1 MNYKAFGFWLVVVT
15 FTAVVGAQEQKA
27 EKPADSPNSELLRRL
42 LEKVDQLDRDLK
54 SVLKNA
60 PKAIPE
66 NPEDRKLVPML
77 ETPVIQSFNFGTRNG
92 QAVEHRIFVAK
103 LTLINLTAEPKTI
116 ESTQITLDADG
127 NSLKNGVIDSQLQNY
142 GISIGQQGYS
152 LNQIK
157 PTASLKI
164 TPGQSAA
171 TWIIFSGLPRG
182 PGLPKLK
189 LSIASGDKPI
199 EIDVNAWAM
208 SKLDIA
214 SKRLGPRGCLALLT
228 IGGELNAISYGALV
242 EELERLVTQ
251 KVSRVVIRW
260 TEGAPA
266 IEQNLSYQFIGMAQ
280 SLGRTDAQNTQY
292 PSLPQ
297 SFTEF
302 RLAELPGANQAQG
315 NYGVNN
321 YGLAMS
327 PVAMANASIVHKTT
341 SDAVVA
347 ALRTA
352 YEVVPRNELLDDI
365 RSADSLTRAAAVAAG
380 GGRLATEHLPLLLQ
394 LADDEDPALQK
405 AALLALRHFGEPE
418 AIEKLLGYARK
429 NTEPL
434 ASMAVESLAGSRYA
448 TAHDSLLGLLER
460 EGAESRKTIVKVLAQ
475 NPRPIWSETIYK
487 FVRDPQG
494 GLGIEGLQALV
505 RVGHPK
511 LIEVLKDSLQ
521 SRDTA
526 IRDTAYNE
534 LTNQPDAASEQI
546 ALQFT
551 LKHMES
557 APPTP
562 AMLAFLT
569 KTKDQASV
577 PLLLKHL
584 KNNAGDRTGLI
595 NTLAQIGDQT
605 VANALVEQYASL
617 RPNEQTAVLGVL
629 GQLKSPAFLKLAEPA
644 LDSQDASVVSTVCQ
658 WLQNDG
664 SPAAVKLLIQ
674 AFEKT
679 TQPNTITY
687 TANSLG
693 QVATTE
699 ARAAIRKA
707 RSSTDPHR
715 QTLARQALQNI
726 YLRSPAMQFV
736 YQARQLAQQKEHK
749 GALELYDQAIK
760 TDPEL
765 PDAYSE
771 RGNVHLIQKKFDAAK
786 TDYDKALELDDRHVI
801 AYLGRGSSL
810 SNLNKFDDAKKDYDK
825 AIELE
830 PNQVLGY
837 SGRANLFTRQGKY
850 SEAKKDFEK
859 VLEVDPSHSEG
870 ITGVAICLAVEGS
883 FDEGIKRVEEARPKF
898 VGNGL
903 YLYNVACV
911 YGRAIEKLVKDDKLP
926 ERDKKL
932 EAFRRKALDDL
943 RASQKLGFNEQDWM
957 QKDPDLTSLHD
968 LPEFQEISGLKPK
981 AD

>member
-1 MNYKAFGFWLVVVT
+1 MLRSLLACSLVV
-15 FTAVVGAQEQKA
+15 FIALPEPAAAQEKTPDA
-27 EKPADSPNSELLRRL
+27 PNSEVLRRL

-60 PKAIPE
+60 PRAIPE
-66 NPEDRKLVPML
+66 NEADRKLVPLL
-77 ETPVIQSFNFGTRNG
+77 ETPVVQAFSFGSRNG
-92 QAVEHRIFVAK
+92 QPNEHRLFVAK

-116 ESTQITLDADG
+116 ESSQITLDADG
-127 NSLKNGVIDSQLQNY
+127 NELKNGVLDAQIQNY
-142 GISIGQQGYS
+142 GINIGQQGYN

-157 PTASLKI
+157 PTASLKVAS
-164 TPGQSAA
+164 GQSGT

-182 PGLPKLK
+182 PGMPKMK
-189 LSIASGDKPI
+189 LRIASGDKPLELDI
-199 EIDVNAWAM
+199 NAWAA
-208 SKLDIA
+208 SKLDVT

-228 IGGELNAISYGALV
+228 IGGELNFLSYSALV
-242 EELERLVTQ
+242 EELERLVSQ

-260 TEGAPA
+260 AEGAPA
-266 IEQNLSYQFIGMAQ
+266 IDQNLSYQFIGMAQ
-280 SLGRTDAQNTQY
+280 SLGRTDAQNQQL

-302 RLAELPGANQAQG
+302 RLAELPAANQGQS
-315 NYGVNN
+315 NYGINN
-321 YGLAMS
+321 YGPGLN
-327 PVAMANASIVHKTT
+327 PTTMANASVVHKTT
-341 SDAVVA
+341 TDAVVA

-365 RSADSLTRAAAVAAG
+365 RSGDPLTRAAAVATG
-380 GGRLATEHLPLLLQ
+380 GGRLAAEHLPLLLQ
-394 LADDEDPALQK
+394 LSDDEDPALQK
-405 AALLALRHFGEPE
+405 AALVALRHFGEPE
-418 AIEKLLGYARK
+418 VVEKLLSYARK

-448 TAHDSLLGLLER
+448 AAHDALLGLLER

-511 LIEVLKDSLQ
+511 LTEVLKDSLQ
-521 SRDTA
+521 SRDAAT
-526 IRDTAYNE
+526 RDAAFNE
-534 LTNQPDAASEQI
+534 LVNQTDAASEQV

-562 AMLAFLT
+562 AMLGFLT
-569 KTKDQASV
+569 KTKDQSSI

-584 KNNAGDRTGLI
+584 KTNANDRSGII

-605 VANALVEQYASL
+605 VADALVEQYATL

-629 GQLKSPAFLKLAEPA
+629 GQLKSPAFLKLAAPA
-644 LDSQDASVVSTVCQ
+644 LESQDPSVVSTTCQ

-687 TANSLG
+687 TSNALG

-707 RSSTDPHR
+707 RSSSDPHR
-715 QTLARQALQNI
+715 QAQARQALQNI
-726 YLRSPAMQFV
+726 YARSPGMQYV
-736 YQARQLAQQKEHK
+736 YQGRAMSQQNDHK
-749 GALELYDQAIK
+749 AAVELYDQAIK
-760 TDPEL
+760 TDPDL
-765 PDAYSE
+765 PDAYLE
-771 RGNVHLIQKKFDAAK
+771 RGAAQNRLEK
-786 TDYDKALELDDRHVI
+786 YAEALKDYDRAIELDDGNI
-801 AYLGRGSSL
+801 LAF
-810 SNLNKFDDAKKDYDK
+810 N
-825 AIELE
+825 
-830 PNQVLGY
+830 
-837 SGRANLFTRQGKY
+837 GRANVKVRQNKY
-850 SEAKKDFEK
+850 AEARLDFEK
-859 VLEVDPSHSEG
+859 VMAQDTANGEG
-870 ITGVAICLAVEGS
+870 ITGVGICLAVEGK
-883 FDEGIKRVEEARPKF
+883 FEEGIKLVEGVREKYA
-898 VGNGL
+898 GNGL
-903 YLYNVACV
+903 FLYNVACV
-911 YGRAIEKLVKDDKLP
+911 YGRAIEKLLKDDKLP
-926 ERDKKL
+926 ERDQKL
-932 EAFRRKALDDL
+932 EAYRRKAIDDL
-943 RASQKLGFNEQDWM
+943 RQSQKLGFNDQDWLK
-957 QKDPDLTSLHD
+957 KDPDLTSLHD
-968 LPEFQEISGLKPK
+968 LPEFQEISGLKAK
-981 AD
+981 

>member
-1 MNYKAFGFWLVVVT
+1 MLRSLLACSLFVFITLPSPVP
-15 FTAVVGAQEQKA
+15 AQEKA
-27 EKPADSPNSELLRRL
+27 PDTPNSEVLRRL

-60 PKAIPE
+60 SQAIPE
-66 NPEDRKLVPML
+66 NPEDRQLVAML
-77 ETPVIQSFNFGTRNG
+77 ETPVIQSFNFGVRNG
-92 QAVEHRIFVAK
+92 QAVEHRLFVAK
-103 LTLINLTAEPKTI
+103 LMLINLTAEPKTV
-116 ESTQITLDADG
+116 EATQITLDADG
-127 NSLKNGVIDSQLQNY
+127 NSLKNGVLDATVPNY
-142 GISIGQQGYS
+142 GINVGQQGYS

-164 TPGQSAA
+164 NPGQTAT

-182 PGLPKLK
+182 PGLPKMK
-189 LSIASGDKPI
+189 LRIASGDKPI
-199 EIDVNAWAM
+199 EIDFNAWAM
-208 SKLDIA
+208 SKLDIS

-228 IGGELNAISYGALV
+228 IGGELNFISYIALV
-242 EELERLVTQ
+242 EELERLATQ
-251 KVSRVVIRW
+251 KVSRVVVRW
-260 TEGAPA
+260 AEGAPA
-266 IEQNLSYQFIGMAQ
+266 IDVNLSYQFIGMAQ
-280 SLGRTDAQNTQY
+280 SLGRTEAQNQQL
-292 PSLPQ
+292 PSMPQ

-302 RLAELPGANQAQG
+302 RLAELPAANQAQS

-321 YGLAMS
+321 YGPGLN
-327 PVAMANASIVHKTT
+327 PVAMANASVVHKTT
-341 SDAVVA
+341 SDAVAA

-352 YEVVPRNELLDDI
+352 YEVVPRTELLEDI
-365 RSADSLTRAAAVAAG
+365 RSADPLTRAAALAAG
-380 GGRLATEHLPLLLQ
+380 GGRLATEHVPLILQ

-448 TAHDSLLGLLER
+448 AAHDSLLGLLER
-460 EGAESRKTIVKVLAQ
+460 EGVESRKTIVKVLAQ

-487 FVRDPQG
+487 YVRDPQG
-494 GLGIEGLQALV
+494 GLGIDGLQALV

-521 SRDTA
+521 SRDVA

-562 AMLAFLT
+562 PMLAFLT

-605 VANALVEQYASL
+605 VANTLVEQYATL

-644 LDSQDASVVSTVCQ
+644 LDSSDASVVSTVCQ

-679 TQPNTITY
+679 TQPNTIIY
-687 TANSLG
+687 TASALG
-693 QVATTE
+693 QVATVE
-699 ARAAIRKA
+699 ARGAIRKA
-707 RSSTDPHR
+707 RSSPDQTR
-715 QTLARQALQNI
+715 QTQARQALQNM
-726 YLRSPAMQFV
+726 YLRSPARSLV
-736 YQARQLAQQKEHK
+736 DQARAMEQQNDHK
-749 GALELYDQAIK
+749 AAIELFDQAIK
-760 TDPEL
+760 TDPDL
-765 PDAYSE
+765 PDAYS
-771 RGNVHLIQKKFDAAK
+771 
-786 TDYDKALELDDRHVI
+786 
-801 AYLGRGSSL
+801 
-810 SNLNKFDDAKKDYDK
+810 
-825 AIELE
+825 
-830 PNQVLGY
+830 
-837 SGRANLFTRQGKY
+837 GRANVLIRQDKY
-850 SEAKKDFEK
+850 PDAKKDFEK
-859 VLEVDPSHSEG
+859 AFALDDLNHQA
-870 ITGVAICLAVEGS
+870 ITGLGICLAVEGK
-883 FDEGIKRVEEARPKF
+883 FEEGIKLVEDIRSKF
-898 VGNGL
+898 PSDGL
-903 YLYNVACV
+903 FLYNVACV
-911 YGRAIEKLVKDDKLP
+911 YGRAVEKLLKDDKLP
-926 ERDKKL
+926 ERDQKL
-932 EAFRRKALDDL
+932 ETFRRKALDDL
-943 RASQKLGFNEQDWM
+943 RESKKLGFNDQDWM
-957 QKDPDLTSLHD
+957 KKDPDLTSLHD
-968 LPEFQEISGLKPK
+968 QPEFQELSGLKAK

>member
-1 MNYKAFGFWLVVVT
+1 MVRSHHGSWLLAILMLWPT
-15 FTAVVGAQEQKA
+15 IAVAQEKS
-27 EKPADSPNSELLRRL
+27 EKTSDTPNSEVLRRL

-66 NPEDRKLVPML
+66 NPEDRKLVAML
-77 ETPVIQSFNFGTRNG
+77 ETPVVQSFNFGSRNG
-92 QAVEHRIFVAK
+92 QAVEHRLFVAK
-103 LTLINLTAEPKTI
+103 LMLINLTAEVKSI
-116 ESTQITLDADG
+116 EASQITLDADG
-127 NSLKNGVIDSQLQNY
+127 NSLKNGVFDAQLQNY
-142 GISIGQQGYS
+142 GISIGQQGFQLS
-152 LNQIK
+152 QIK
-157 PTASLKI
+157 PTASMKI
-164 TPGQSAA
+164 TPGQTAT
-171 TWIIFSGLPRG
+171 TWIVFSGLPRG

-208 SKLDIA
+208 SKLDIT
-214 SKRLGPRGCLALLT
+214 SKRLGPRGCLALLS

-260 TEGAPA
+260 VEGAPA
-266 IEQNLSYQFIGMAQ
+266 IEQNLSYPFIGMAQ
-280 SLGRTDAQNTQY
+280 SLGRTDAQNNQY

-297 SFTEF
+297 SFIEF
-302 RLAELPGANQAQG
+302 RLAELPAANQSLS
-315 NYGVNN
+315 NYGINN
-321 YGLAMS
+321 HGPGLNPA
-327 PVAMANASIVHKTT
+327 AMANASVVHKTT

-365 RSADSLTRAAAVAAG
+365 RSADPLTRAAAVAAG
-380 GGRLATEHLPLLLQ
+380 GGRLATEHVPLLLQ
-394 LADDEDPALQK
+394 LADDEDPVLQK

-429 NTEPL
+429 NKEPL
-434 ASMAVESLAGSRYA
+434 ASMAIESLAGSRYA
-448 TAHDSLLGLLER
+448 AAHDSLLGLLER

-487 FVRDPQG
+487 YVRDPQG
-494 GLGIEGLQALV
+494 GLGIDGLQALV

-511 LIEVLKDSLQ
+511 LIEVLKDALL

-584 KNNAGDRTGLI
+584 KNNGGDRTGLI

-605 VANALVEQYASL
+605 VANTLVEHYASL
-617 RPNEQTAVLGVL
+617 RPNEQSAVLGVL

-679 TQPNTITY
+679 TQPNTIVY
-687 TANSLG
+687 TANALG
-693 QVATTE
+693 QVATAD
-699 ARAAIRKA
+699 ARVAIRKA
-707 RSSTDPHR
+707 RSSPDQTR
-715 QTLARQALQNI
+715 QMQARQALQNI
-726 YLRSPAMQFV
+726 YQRSPAMQFI
-736 YQARQLAQQKEHK
+736 YQAQQQQNDHK
-749 GALELYDQAIK
+749 AAIELYDQAIK
-760 TDPEL
+760 TDPDL
-765 PDAYSE
+765 PEAY
-771 RGNVHLIQKKFDAAK
+771 I
-786 TDYDKALELDDRHVI
+786 
-801 AYLGRGSSL
+801 GRGAV
-810 SNLNKFDDAKKDYDK
+810 LNRQEKYAEALKDYDK
-825 AIELE
+825 AIELDDGHILAY
-830 PNQVLGY
+830 N
-837 SGRANLFTRQGKY
+837 GRANVKVRQNKY
-850 SEAKKDFEK
+850 AEARLDFEK
-859 VLEVDPSHSEG
+859 VMAQETANGEG
-870 ITGVAICLAVEGS
+870 VTGVGICLAVEGR
-883 FDEGIKRVEEARPKF
+883 FDEGIKLVEGVREKYA
-898 VGNGL
+898 GNGL
-903 YLYNVACV
+903 FLYNVACV
-911 YGRAIEKLVKDDKLP
+911 YGRAIEKLLKDDKLP
-926 ERDKKL
+926 ERDQKL
-932 EAFRRKALDDL
+932 EAYRRKAIDDL
-943 RASQKLGFNEQDWM
+943 RQSQKLGFNDQDWLK
-957 QKDPDLTSLHD
+957 KDPDLTSLHD
-968 LPEFQEISGLKPK
+968 LPEFRELSESKPK
-981 AD
+981 

>member
-1 MNYKAFGFWLVVVT
+1 MLRSLLACSLVVLI
-15 FTAVVGAQEQKA
+15 ALPGPAAAQEKA
-27 EKPADSPNSELLRRL
+27 PDTPNAELLRRL

-66 NPEDRKLVPML
+66 NPEDRKLVAML
-77 ETPVIQSFNFGTRNG
+77 ETPVIQNFSIGIRNG
-92 QAVEHRIFVAK
+92 QPVEHRLFVAK
-103 LTLINLTAEPKTI
+103 LMLINLTAESKTV
-116 ESTQITLDADG
+116 EATQITLDADG
-127 NSLKNGVIDSQLQNY
+127 NSLKNGVVDAQVQNF
-142 GISIGQQGYS
+142 GINIAQQGYS
-152 LNQIK
+152 LSQIK

-164 TPGQSAA
+164 NPGQTAT

-182 PGLPKLK
+182 PGLPKMK
-189 LSIASGDKPI
+189 LRIASGDKPI
-199 EIDVNAWAM
+199 EIDFNAWAM
-208 SKLDIA
+208 SKLDIS

-228 IGGELNAISYGALV
+228 IGGELNFISYGALV
-242 EELERLVTQ
+242 EELERLATQ
-251 KVSRVVIRW
+251 KVSRVVVRW
-260 TEGAPA
+260 AEGAPA
-266 IEQNLSYQFIGMAQ
+266 IDVNLSYQFIGMAQ
-280 SLGRTDAQNTQY
+280 SLGRAEAQNQQL
-292 PSLPQ
+292 PSMPQ

-302 RLAELPGANQAQG
+302 RLAELPTANQAQS

-321 YGLAMS
+321 YGPGLNPA
-327 PVAMANASIVHKTT
+327 AMANASVVHKTT
-341 SDAVVA
+341 SDAVAA

-352 YEVVPRNELLDDI
+352 YEVVPRTELLEDI
-365 RSADSLTRAAAVAAG
+365 RSADPLTRAAAVAAG
-380 GGRLATEHLPLLLQ
+380 GGRLASEHLPLILQ

-448 TAHDSLLGLLER
+448 AAHDSLLGLLER
-460 EGAESRKTIVKVLAQ
+460 EGVESRKTIVKVLAQ

-487 FVRDPQG
+487 YVRDPQG
-494 GLGIEGLQALV
+494 GLGIDGLQALV

-521 SRDTA
+521 SRDVA

-584 KNNAGDRTGLI
+584 KNNAGDRTSLI

-605 VANALVEQYASL
+605 VANTLVEQYSTL

-679 TQPNTITY
+679 TQPNTIIY
-687 TANSLG
+687 TSNALG
-693 QVATTE
+693 QVATAE
-699 ARAAIRKA
+699 ARVAIRKA
-707 RSSTDPHR
+707 RSSPDQTR
-715 QTLARQALQNI
+715 QTQARQALQNI
-726 YLRSPAMQFV
+726 YQRSPAFT
-736 YQARQLAQQKEHK
+736 YCQQGNSFFAMNDFK
-749 GALELYDQAIK
+749 AAIELFDQAIK
-760 TDPEL
+760 TDPDL
-765 PDAYSE
+765 PEAY
-771 RGNVHLIQKKFDAAK
+771 I
-786 TDYDKALELDDRHVI
+786 
-801 AYLGRGSSL
+801 GRGAV
-810 SNLNKFDDAKKDYDK
+810 LNRQEKYVEALKDYDK
-825 AIELE
+825 AIELDDAHILAY
-830 PNQVLGY
+830 N
-837 SGRANLFTRQGKY
+837 GRANVKVRQNKY
-850 SEAKKDFEK
+850 AEARLDFEK
-859 VLEVDPSHSEG
+859 VMAQETASGEG
-870 ITGVAICLAVEGS
+870 VTGVGICLAVEGR
-883 FDEGIKRVEEARPKF
+883 FDEGVKLVEEARVKF
-898 VGNGL
+898 PTNGL
-903 YLYNVACV
+903 FLYNVACV
-911 YGRAIEKLVKDDKLP
+911 YGRSVEKLLKDDKLP

-932 EAFRRKALDDL
+932 ESFRRKALDDL
-943 RASQKLGFNEQDWM
+943 RESKKLGFNDQDWM
-957 QKDPDLTSLHD
+957 KKDPDLTSLHD
-968 LPEFQEISGLKPK
+968 QPEFQELSGLKAK

>member
-1 MNYKAFGFWLVVVT
+1 MNFRTIGLWLVVFT
-15 FTAVVGAQEQKA
+15 STAVVGAQEQKA
-27 EKPADSPNSELLRRL
+27 EKAADTPNGEVLRRL

-66 NPEDRKLVPML
+66 NPEDRKLVAML
-77 ETPVIQSFNFGTRNG
+77 ETPVVQSISGGVRNG
-92 QAVEHRIFVAK
+92 QQVEHRLFVAK
-103 LTLINLTAEPKTI
+103 LTLINLTAEAKTV
-116 ESTQITLDADG
+116 EASQITLDVDG
-127 NSLKNGVIDSQLQNY
+127 NSLKNGVLDVPIQNY
-142 GISIGQQGYS
+142 GINIGQQGYS

-157 PTASLKI
+157 PTASMKI
-164 TPGQSAA
+164 APGLTAT

-182 PGLPKLK
+182 PGLPKMK
-189 LSIASGDKPI
+189 LLIASGDKPI
-199 EIDVNAWAM
+199 EVDFNAWAM
-208 SKLDIA
+208 SKLDIS

-228 IGGELNAISYGALV
+228 IGGELNFISYGALV

-251 KVSRVVIRW
+251 KVSRVVVRW
-260 TEGAPA
+260 AEGAPA
-266 IEQNLSYQFIGMAQ
+266 IDVNLSYQFIGMAQ
-280 SLGRTDAQNTQY
+280 SLGRAEAQNQQL
-292 PSLPQ
+292 PSMPQ

-302 RLAELPGANQAQG
+302 RLAELPGANQAQS

-321 YGLAMS
+321 NGLAMS
-327 PVAMANASIVHKTT
+327 SVAMANASVVHKTT

-352 YEVVPRNELLDDI
+352 YEVVPRNELLEDI
-365 RSADSLTRAAAVAAG
+365 RSADPLTRAAAVAAG
-380 GGRLATEHLPLLLQ
+380 GGRLATENLPLILQ
-394 LADDEDPALQK
+394 LTDDEDPALQK

-418 AIEKLLGYARK
+418 AIDKLLGYARK

-448 TAHDSLLGLLER
+448 AAHDALLGLLER
-460 EGAESRKTIVKVLAQ
+460 EGIDSRKTIVKVLAQ

-487 FVRDPQG
+487 YVRDPQG
-494 GLGIEGLQALV
+494 GLGIDGLQALV

-511 LIEVLKDSLQ
+511 MIEVLKDSLQ
-521 SRDTA
+521 SRDFA

-562 AMLAFLT
+562 AMLTFLT
-569 KTKDQASV
+569 KTKDQASI

-605 VANALVEQYASL
+605 VANTLVEQYATL
-617 RPNEQTAVLGVL
+617 RPNEQTAVLGIL

-679 TQPNTITY
+679 TQSNTIIY
-687 TANSLG
+687 TANALG
-693 QVATTE
+693 QVATAE
-699 ARAAIRKA
+699 ARVAIRKA
-707 RSSTDPHR
+707 RSSPDQTR
-715 QTLARQALQNI
+715 QTQARQALQNI
-726 YLRSPAMQFV
+726 YQRSPAMQYV
-736 YQARQLAQQKEHK
+736 YQARALEQQNEHK
-749 GALELYDQAIK
+749 GAMELFDQAIK
-760 TDPEL
+760 TDPDL
-765 PDAYSE
+765 PEA
-771 RGNVHLIQKKFDAAK
+771 
-786 TDYDKALELDDRHVI
+786 
-801 AYLGRGSSL
+801 
-810 SNLNKFDDAKKDYDK
+810 
-825 AIELE
+825 
-830 PNQVLGY
+830 Y
-837 SGRANLFTRQGKY
+837 SGRANVQIRLDKY
-850 SEAKKDFEK
+850 SDAKKDFEK
-859 VLEVDPSHSEG
+859 AFALDDLNHQA
-870 ITGVAICLAVEGS
+870 ITGLGICLAVEGK
-883 FDEGIKRVEEARPKF
+883 FDEGIKLVEDVRSRFPSD
-898 VGNGL
+898 GL
-903 YLYNVACV
+903 FLYNVACV
-911 YGRAIEKLVKDDKLP
+911 YGRGVEKLLKDDKLP

-932 EAFRRKALDDL
+932 ETFRRKALDDL
-943 RASQKLGFNEQDWM
+943 RESKKLGFNDQDWM
-957 QKDPDLTSLHD
+957 KKDPDLTSLHD
-968 LPEFQEISGLKPK
+968 QPEFQELSGLKAK